1 MCITCSTKFL
11 LLCTCITCSQ
21 EKLEFLKVH
30 ASKEKAEGKQ
40 VVVLPLVIFSD
51 ETSGNTTKKWNRI
64 ETYSMVMAGLPQR
77 EARKFENI
85 HLLTASNIVNSS
97 NLGQALAKDL
107 KGNMNYKTKMNYK
120 TNNVRDIN
128 IYINIHTHIQ

>member
-1 MCITCSTKFL
+1 M
-11 LLCTCITCSQ
+11 
-21 EKLEFLKVH
+21 
-30 ASKEKAEGKQ
+30 
-40 VVVLPLVIFSD
+40 LPLVIFSD

-97 NLGQALAKDL
+97 DLGQTLAKVL
-107 KGNMNYKTKMNYK
+107 KGNMNYKSKLFYKTNINYK

-128 IYINIHTHIQ
+128 IYIHTYIDTYIQYVCVHVCVHMKKLD